1 MRSGS
6 VMSGWYTYNDL
17 LVCSI
22 MSTWYTDN
30 EYLVFCTM
38 SADVLYNGGWYTVQ

>member
-17 LVCSI
+17 LVYSI
-22 MSTWYTDN
+22 MSSRYT
-30 EYLVFCTM
+30 VQWVP
-38 SADVLYNGGWYTVQ
+38 DVLYNGGWYTVQ